1 MAAELA
7 REIINQAN
15 PYSSFV
21 SRDVLQKRRNQQAV
35 HIVAAMCVMFLFM
48 FFLEQRKLSH
58 HAMIESPI
66 RWTTYMAGE
75 QIMAESDPGE
85 NNGVHGKDRLEILKG
100 VVVGWGV
107 TPAITFDNPN
117 SPQYQA
123 LRWLTH
129 EDVLRYSPENEYWIR
144 KIVQRYALAVI
155 YYSTGGPGWKQTLFF
170 LSNYD
175 ECDWNREDS

>member
-35 HIVAAMCVMFLFM
+35 HVVAAMCVVFLFM

-58 HAMIESPI
+58 YAMIESPI

-75 QIMAESDPGE
+75 QIMAGSDLGG
-85 NNGVHGKDRLEILKG
+85 NNGKMDFKE
-100 VVVGWGV
+100 
-107 TPAITFDNPN
+107 A
-117 SPQYQA
+117 
-123 LRWLTH
+123 
-129 EDVLRYSPENEYWIR
+129 
-144 KIVQRYALAVI
+144 VQRNAQVEEELANNM
-155 YYSTGGPGWKQTLFF
+155 L
-170 LSNYD
+170 
-175 ECDWNREDS
+175 